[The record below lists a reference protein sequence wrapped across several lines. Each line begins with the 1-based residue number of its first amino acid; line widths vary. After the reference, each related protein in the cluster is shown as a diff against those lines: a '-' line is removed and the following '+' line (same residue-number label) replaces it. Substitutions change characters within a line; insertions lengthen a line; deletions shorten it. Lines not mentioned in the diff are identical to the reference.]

1 MVELIVRQGV
11 RRRYL
16 LGNLKRGMMDG
27 WIKIY
32 RKMLDWEWYKDVSTK
47 GLFLHLL
54 LIANSNAVSW
64 RGIEIKRGQIL
75 TSRLTLAAETGLSEG
90 QVKRSLQKLK
100 ASNDITTKATNK
112 YTIITL
118 CNYESYQSFSTE
130 ADQQTDQQSDQQ
142 TDHKQEEKKKRIDS
156 FKKETPKGV
165 KKEISSNPA
174 SKKTSPQPPSLVM
187 PFGSP
192 EFARTWETLREQ
204 PKWKGKTANAL
215 QMSLNKLGR
224 YDEAFAIGLM
234 EDAIE
239 RGWQG
244 VVFSDT
250 DEKYRQWKEKRAGA
264 PKDKNDVNALWN
276 R

>member
-1 MVELIVRQGV
+1 
-11 RRRYL
+11 
-16 LGNLKRGMMDG
+16 MMEG
-27 WIKIY
+27 WIKLY
-32 RKMLDWEWYKDVSTK
+32 RKMLDWEWYKDANTK

-54 LIANSNAVSW
+54 LIANTNDITW
-64 RGIEIKRGQIL
+64 RGIEIKRGQVL

-90 QVKRSLQKLK
+90 QVKRSLGKLI
-100 ASNDITTKATNK
+100 ATNNITTKATNK

-118 CNYESYQSFSTE
+118 CNYESYQVFPIDS
-130 ADQQTDQQSDQQ
+130 DQPTDQQSDQP
-142 TDHKQEEKKKRIDS
+142 TDHKQEDKKKENNNS
-156 FKKETPKGV
+156 LKKETPKGV
-165 KKEISSNPA
+165 KKESPSNQLP
-174 SKKTSPQPPSLVM
+174 KKTSPQPPSLAM

-192 EFARTWETLREQ
+192 EFMRIWETLRGQ

-224 YDEAFAIGLM
+224 YDEAFAISLM

-250 DEKYRQWKEKRAGA
+250 DERYRQWKERRAGA